1 MTTPAYGAAHART
14 HDPIAARFPGITAFG
29 PITHALLRI
38 GAGLLFME
46 HGAQKLFG
54 MFGGFGG
61 TPGASAPLASQMGL
75 AGVLEFFGGLLIV
88 LGLFTRPVAFLLA
101 GQMVWA
107 FFQAHFP
114 QGGVPMQNGGELP
127 LLYSLVFLYLFGNGP
142 GPYSVDSRIGA
153 TRR

>member
-1 MTTPAYGAAHART
+1 MQ
-14 HDPIAARFPGITAFG
+14 
-29 PITHALLRI
+29 
-38 GAGLLFME
+38 

-61 TPGASAPLASQMGL
+61 TPGASAPLVSQMGL
-75 AGVLEFFGGLLIV
+75 AGMLEFFGGLLIV
-88 LGLFTRPVAFLLA
+88 FGLFTRPLAFLLA

-127 LLYSLVFLYLFGNGP
+127 LLYALVLLYLFGNGP

-153 TRR
+153 PRR

>member
-1 MTTPAYGAAHART
+1 MTSPAYAARART
-14 HDPIAARFPGITAFG
+14 HDPIAARFPTITAFG

-38 GAGLLFME
+38 GAGLLFMQ

-61 TPGASAPLASQMGL
+61 TPGASAPLVSQMGL

-88 LGLFTRPVAFLLA
+88 FGLFTRPVAFLLA

-127 LLYSLVFLYLFGNGP
+127 LLYALVLLYLFGNGP

-153 TRR
+153 PRR